1 MQEEITQWREEGE
14 LVEQTDLPLVV
25 LGVDGVIT
33 DLSTL
38 RTAEGPEMEDVD
50 PLIPDYM
57 AGLVQRIVDSA
68 EVWWCSTEDEDSLAE
83 LCVVLGVSPLPNVS
97 LGDDDISDAGV
108 RRLLW
113 QADAAGRATYLI
125 EDFAGA
131 TPARLPER
139 TVVIDTTADMVLR
152 PDRLPPELRG

>member
-14 LVEQTDLPLVV
+14 QAEQTDLPLVL

-33 DLSTL
+33 DLSL
-38 RTAEGPEMEDVD
+38 HRTAEGPGTEGQD
-50 PLIPDYM
+50 LIPDYM

-68 EVWWCSTEDEDSLAE
+68 EVWWCSTEDEESLAE
-83 LCVVLGVSPLPNVS
+83 LCEVLGVSPLPNVS

-152 PDRLPPELRG
+152 PDRLPPDLRG